1 MILSSSLSENL
12 HVSFSYKKT
21 VCNKFPRS
29 RGFSWFTD
37 NSPRLVC
44 ISVMYNPNQNLQC
57 GVYPHNWKKAPSFT
71 SVALI
76 WERPCQLHMI
86 KGSFQAIALNSR
98 IASSKT
104 TSVCLGRIRF
114 DLVLD
119 ECPKLLLEFGLR
131 TLLWRGRSWGWRR
144 WWCFWTGCNVATRTS
159 DDFRL

>member
-1 MILSSSLSENL
+1 MYRFPIKRQFAISFRAAEGSSPDLQ
-12 HVSFSYKKT
+12 T
-21 VCNKFPRS
+21 IP
-29 RGFSWFTD
+29 
-37 NSPRLVC
+37 LVWYAYQY
-44 ISVMYNPNQNLQC
+44 MYNPNQNLQC

-131 TLLWRGRSWGWRR
+131 TLL
-144 WWCFWTGCNVATRTS
+144 
-159 DDFRL
+159 